1 MDEAAAEK
9 NSYAGAQ
16 TVKKV
21 EKAQSMAQ
29 TAAASSG
36 SVFSR
41 ARVSK
46 TLLISD
52 KGWKHGVFPPFV
64 KSRGEPGGD
73 GGSQVSVSE
82 PL

>member
-21 EKAQSMAQ
+21 EKAHSMAQ
-29 TAAASSG
+29 TATVSSG

-41 ARVSK
+41 TGASK

-52 KGWKHGVFPPFV
+52 KGRKHGVFPPFA

-73 GGSQVSVSE
+73 GGCKMSDSE
-82 PL
+82 PP